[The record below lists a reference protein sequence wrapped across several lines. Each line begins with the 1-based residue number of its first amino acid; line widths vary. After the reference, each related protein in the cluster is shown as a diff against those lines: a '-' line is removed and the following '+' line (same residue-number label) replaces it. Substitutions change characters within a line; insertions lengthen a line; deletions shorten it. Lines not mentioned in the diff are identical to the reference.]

1 MSRKMNSDDG
11 QVYSIKTR
19 YLYICRHPIHDFCLD
34 IVRRPAEDRLL
45 EAFLLQQF
53 PQPIRER

>member
-1 MSRKMNSDDG
+1 MNSDDG